1 MNISPVGLVMF
12 LFRISVKGTVALQPT
27 VVKALLGSTSV
38 DISRVAGVSCPLV
51 HWALVHRYPPQ
62 VLYDN

>member
-1 MNISPVGLVMF
+1 MNVSPVGLVMF

-38 DISRVAGVSCPLV
+38 DISRVVGVSCPIGL
-51 HWALVHRYPPQ
+51 
-62 VLYDN
+62 